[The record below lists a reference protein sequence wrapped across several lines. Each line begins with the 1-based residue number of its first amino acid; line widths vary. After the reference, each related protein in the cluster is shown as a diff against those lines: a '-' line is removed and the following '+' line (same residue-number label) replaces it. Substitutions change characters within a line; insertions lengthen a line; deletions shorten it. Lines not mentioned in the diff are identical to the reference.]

1 MNAIQNKSEQARTIT
16 VHMGERAIEIA
27 MGRPGALAAY
37 NATPADKRMG
47 DAPDPDWVD
56 VAEIAKV
63 NGVEPAK
70 LIKAIE
76 ADYTYQT
83 WRADG
88 HLAES

>member
-1 MNAIQNKSEQARTIT
+1 MRAITNQSEQARTIT
-16 VHMGERAIEIA
+16 VHVDERAIEIA

-47 DAPDPDWVD
+47 DMPDPDRVD

-63 NGVEPAK
+63 HGVEPAK